1 MKLQWRPIKPD
12 PQPAPDDRTGALDR
26 SALKL
31 GQRRSQSTST
41 AVPRAKADTGWNLCL
56 KDGVVLTLLGLILV
70 TGVALIWI
78 SLS

>member
-1 MKLQWRPIKPD
+1 
-12 PQPAPDDRTGALDR
+12 
-26 SALKL
+26 
-31 GQRRSQSTST
+31 
-41 AVPRAKADTGWNLCL
+41 VPRAKADTGWNLCL